1 VKTIFGIIERERRPN
16 KKYMFVKVL
25 AEYKD
30 HQLIGVKDPLL
41 DYPSEG
47 EVIWSPVPD
56 DANVGKLGFFTVV
69 ERNEEDYL
77 GRPIY
82 SKYMVHKELED
93 LKYYEVVQIPF
104 SLAQNKEIIYLIQNG
119 MDAPQKFSSEIL
131 LLTKD
136 DYLIGPYRIKQTTDG
151 KWAIDSSDD
160 KWLEIR
166 KKSIDLVE
174 YYDKNI
180 GEIRYFT
187 SSMLI
192 DRVEDY
198 LDCATNG
205 RIMRYA
211 LKTLKEYQQVQEISR
226 KIISQL
232 SDLVSELP
240 SQVHYERIMTAI
252 ELLTE
257 YEVTEED
264 VIQFERELLQY
275 PAIQNKIQALL
286 EEKFNAEKKRIEEE
300 NRKTLNETA
309 HLRKEKENLLLEM
322 EKLSQ
327 QIKLSEEKLKKA
339 DKALND
345 KIKEM
350 KENIFRTLT
359 DLVPLVSLGMTA
371 PPHQITNYRNESL
384 WTVKDNEETIVYDN
398 TRDLM
403 ENAVKNLSM
412 LGIED
417 NKALLVVKTAIG
429 AILFR
434 TPIVVKGGTSFE
446 LTQMIG
452 WSIAGNEHLTIF
464 PDVKN
469 FNNQTLIESFSNYVQ
484 YDYVKSVHLCQI
496 ENSPAE
502 LYLPSFLDYW
512 RVSIEESLPELILI
526 SIKEDSNLTDSLI
539 QKLPFVPIINAD
551 EIVTDRNIRSLR
563 KSHSL
568 VFGSISSNLLIED
581 DILRRK
587 SSEFSTFLEIVKEVI
602 PFTKQKESFKK
613 WFRLLEDELL
623 HEEEVSVWIT
633 KVLLQPYIDNEKAM
647 KILEEFDYE
656 SITV

>member
-1 VKTIFGIIERERRPN
+1 MKTIFGIIERERRQN

-30 HQLIGVKDPLL
+30 HQLIEVKDPCL

-47 EVIWSPVPD
+47 EVIWSPVPEEI
-56 DANVGKLGFFTVV
+56 NVGKLGFYTIE
-69 ERNEEDYL
+69 ERKEEDYI
-77 GRPIY
+77 GKSVY
-82 SKYMVHKELED
+82 SKYMVYKELED
-93 LKYYEVVQIPF
+93 LKYYEVVKIPL
-104 SLAQNKEIIYLIQNG
+104 SLAKNTEIIYLIQNG
-119 MDAPQKFSSEIL
+119 IDAPQKFSSDIL
-131 LLTKD
+131 LLTND
-136 DYLIGPYRIKQTTDG
+136 NYLIGPYRTKQTKDG
-151 KWAIDSSDD
+151 KWTIDSFDD

-166 KKSIDLVE
+166 KKSINLVE

-180 GEIRYFT
+180 GGMRYFT
-187 SSMLI
+187 STMLM

-198 LDCATNG
+198 LDCATNE

-211 LKTLKEYQQVQEISR
+211 LKVLKEYQQVQEISR
-226 KIISQL
+226 KVISQL

-252 ELLTE
+252 ELLTK

-264 VIQFERELLQY
+264 VSRFEGELLQY
-275 PAIQNKIQALL
+275 PAIQKKMQALL

-300 NRKTLNETA
+300 HRKTLNETA
-309 HLRKEKENLLLEM
+309 HLRKEKEHLLLEM

-350 KENIFRTLT
+350 KENIFHTLT
-359 DLVPLVSLGMTA
+359 DLVPLASLGINVSQ
-371 PPHQITNYRNESL
+371 HQVTNYRNESP
-384 WTVKDNEETIVYDN
+384 WKVKDNEETMVYDSIH
-398 TRDLM
+398 DLVDH
-403 ENAVKNLSM
+403 AVKNLSM

-417 NKALLVVKTAIG
+417 NKALLVAKTVIG
-429 AILFR
+429 AMLFR
-434 TPIVVKGGTSFE
+434 TPIVIKGGSSFE
-446 LTQMIG
+446 LAQVIG
-452 WSIAGNEHLTIF
+452 WTIAGNEHLTIF
-464 PDVKN
+464 PDMKN
-469 FNNQTLIESFSNYVQ
+469 FSNQTLVESFSNYVRF
-484 YDYVKSVHLCQI
+484 DCVKSVHLCQI

-526 SIKEDSNLTDSLI
+526 SIKEDSDLTDSFI

-551 EIVTDRNIRSLR
+551 EIVTNANIRSLR
-563 KSHSL
+563 KARSL

-587 SSEFSTFLEIVKEVI
+587 SSEFSSFLEIVKEVI

-623 HEEEVSVWIT
+623 EEEEVSVWIT

-656 SITV
+656 SMMV